1 MLQIREHET
10 AELSREAL
18 APELGEW
25 LWKHHGSVI
34 EVDFP
39 TPKTGDKWRLKAGG
53 WVGHIPTPD
62 GGGIRLEPKVQLAN
76 LFRMLE
82 YAYRLKSIEFPDG
95 LTDSN
100 SLQEYFESL
109 AHVLAKRVLDRIRR
123 GIYRKYVEHDEDLQ
137 FIRGRI
143 DIASRARAP
152 WKLSHRCHFDDH
164 TGDIDD
170 NQILAWTLF
179 GIARGGLRRHDVLR
193 AVRRAYRAV
202 VATASL
208 EPHTAEACI
217 GRVYHRLNEDY
228 EPLHALCRFFLEHR
242 GPTHESGERVMVPF
256 LVDMARVFELFVAEW
271 FAAHLPA
278 PYEIRSQE
286 RVVVDKSARIT
297 FQIDLVIRNTA
308 TGRAVCVLDT
318 KYKRHTTPE
327 NNDFFQI
334 VSYANAQRCRRG
346 VLVYPERTI
355 TPLNTDF
362 RPYLIRTMAFVLDG
376 DLEEAG
382 RELLQEL
389 LDWIET

>member
-1 MLQIREHET
+1 MRRPSYP
-10 AELSREAL
+10 ARLSLLSWES
-18 APELGEW
+18 
-25 LWKHHGSVI
+25 GSGNTT
-34 EVDFP
+34 EVLLRLTSRRPRP
-39 TPKTGDKWRLKAGG
+39 TT
-53 WVGHIPTPD
+53 D
-62 GGGIRLEPKVQLAN
+62 GGSRPAAGLGTFRHPTVGGFGSNPKSRSATSSECSSMPTG
-76 LFRMLE
+76 R
-82 YAYRLKSIEFPDG
+82 ASEFPDG

-123 GIYRKYVEHDEDLQ
+123 GIYRKYVEHDEDLE

-179 GIARGGLRRHDVLR
+179 GIARAGLRRHDVLR

-278 PYEIRSQE
+278 PYEITQQE
-286 RVVVDKSARIT
+286 RVEVDKSSGIT
-297 FQIDLVIRNTA
+297 FQIDLVIRNTV

-318 KYKRHTTPE
+318 KYKRHSTPE

-346 VLVYPERTI
+346 VLIYPERTAA
-355 TPLNTDF
+355 PLNTDF
-362 RPYLIRTMAFVLDG
+362 RPYLIRTMPFALDG

-389 LDWIET
+389 LDWLEN